1 MSYIQD
7 FVHETDSGIV
17 SSLFPEDE
25 FSDLN
30 ELGDK
35 DQTYGGHVDLRF
47 PPLPVQDLIIRAWTT
62 VATVK
67 DDTTANEC
75 RRILQI
81 IAESILFF
89 QTQGF
94 DLGHLP
100 RLHTFDLED
109 GSLLIEWI
117 FDDFR
122 IGFGVEP
129 TPSESSWYLVSNA
142 RLENI
147 NQAGDIPQNEL
158 ETQDLMLRLVNFVVS
173 NS

>member
-1 MSYIQD
+1 M
-7 FVHETDSGIV
+7 
-17 SSLFPEDE
+17 
-25 FSDLN
+25 
-30 ELGDK
+30 
-35 DQTYGGHVDLRF
+35 RF
-47 PPLPVQDLIIRAWTT
+47 PPLPIQDLIIRAWTT
-62 VATVK
+62 VVTIK
-67 DDTTANEC
+67 DDTVANEC
-75 RRILQI
+75 RRILQT

-100 RLHTFDLED
+100 RLHAFDVED

-129 TPSESSWYLVSNA
+129 IPSESSWYLVSNA
-142 RLENI
+142 RLGDI

-158 ETQDLMLRLVNFVVS
+158 EIQDLILRLVNFVVS